1 MLFVLESHDLSNRF
15 FSFPDVKCTQAN
27 TIHTG
32 PILCDV
38 VPQTPMQPTKNRTE
52 SGSKWIWP
60 FELLEQIGEGGMG
73 VVYRARYV
81 VNDRQVALK
90 MLPSDVND
98 ETALARFEREL
109 AVLKSLKHPNIVRC
123 FGGSCENQRRFY
135 AMELIKGGTLEDQLH
150 SQKKLRWE
158 QVVEYGIQM
167 CSALDASHRANVI
180 HRDVKPSNFLIAD
193 DGTLKLSD
201 FGLASVA
208 ASRRITAAGKTAGT
222 FLYMA
227 PEQIRGHAVTPQ
239 TDLYALGCV
248 LYELVTGKPP
258 FLAETP
264 AATLHMHCHAEPERP
279 TVKALDCPPALEQII
294 LSLMAK
300 SDADRPQ
307 SAGAVARQ
315 LKQIDHKVRV
325 VTQPRDVM
333 LSQEAAKPVK
343 PKSIIPE
350 EVRRPSKSSSLA
362 TLVLGVLLAL
372 SLIVNLWQAFRP
384 MPSRRWQSE
393 WLSAA
398 HSTNKDVQLAAVETI
413 GHMTEHSPRNLALLV
428 QLAENAHNNI
438 EVREASIRAIG
449 EAGGYAK
456 LHLPALIRIQKE
468 DPQQSIRD
476 VAEQALSAVK
486 QAPAVG
492 KGGWTGLLLGG
503 LLLATLA
510 GTGYW
515 LWRHLQVDEPVITSG
530 RSI

>member
-1 MLFVLESHDLSNRF
+1 
-15 FSFPDVKCTQAN
+15 
-27 TIHTG
+27 
-32 PILCDV
+32 
-38 VPQTPMQPTKNRTE
+38 
-52 SGSKWIWP
+52 
-60 FELLEQIGEGGMG
+60 MG

-90 MLPSDVND
+90 MLPGDVTD

-123 FGGSCENQRRFY
+123 FGGSCENKRRFY
-135 AMELIKGGTLEDQLH
+135 AMELIKGGTLEDQLRIH
-150 SQKKLRWE
+150 KKLRWE

-258 FLAETP
+258 FMAETP

-279 TVKALDCPPALEQII
+279 SSKALDCPPALENII
-294 LSLMAK
+294 LTLMSK

-307 SAGAVARQ
+307 SAGVVARQ

-325 VTQPRDVM
+325 VSQPRDVV
-333 LSQEAAKPVK
+333 LSQEATKPAQ
-343 PKSIIPE
+343 PKRTIPE
-350 EVRRPSKSSSLA
+350 ELRKPATTSS
-362 TLVLGVLLAL
+362 TVTIVLGSILAF
-372 SLIVNLWQAFRP
+372 SLILNLVQALRP
-384 MPSRRWQSE
+384 IPSHKWESE
-393 WLSAA
+393 WIAA
-398 HSTNKDVQLAAVETI
+398 ANSENKDVQLAAVHTLGE
-413 GHMTEHSPRNLALLV
+413 MSMKSPHNLGLLINI
-428 QLAENAHNNI
+428 AENTHNDI
-438 EVREASIRAIG
+438 EVREASISAIG

-456 LHLPALIRIQKE
+456 PQLPALIRLQKN
-468 DPQQSIRD
+468 DPIREIRD
-476 VAEQALSAVK
+476 VAEQSINAVK
-486 QAPAVG
+486 RAPEIE
-492 KGGWTGLLLGG
+492 GGWTGYLLIG
-503 LLLATLA
+503 LFLTTLVA
-510 GTGYW
+510 VGAWFWHNSQST
-515 LWRHLQVDEPVITSG
+515 EPVGSG
-530 RSI
+530 SL